1 MAEITA
7 DMVKQ
12 TYIMAKKVYN
22 NEIDRYDG
30 LKTLHDRYDMNENSA
45 RMYIYNFR
53 YLINGKTYRRIMKV
67 DDTQYFLMQIL
78 NDYGE
83 NTFKKALYSVK
94 QHIEYIKSINKP
106 SNVEQ
111 LYKELV
117 KKYNIKDENI
127 PVENDDN
134 NGEEI
139 GNDDYAIQNM
149 LAEIKVRQKQSKFR
163 KRVLENFNGKCCIS
177 GIKEVDLLRAS
188 HIVPWSKNIK
198 SRLDPSNGLCLF
210 VLYDVLFDQ
219 GYFSLSDN
227 YKVIVPNSIS
237 SYSIEI
243 QNILL
248 SIKDKGILK
257 PIKHEIKLEYIKYHR
272 ENIFIQKNGI

>member
-1 MAEITA
+1 MAKITA
-7 DMVKQ
+7 EMVKQ
-12 TYIMAKKVYN
+12 TYIMAKKMYN
-22 NEIDRYDG
+22 NEIDRCDG
-30 LKTLHDRYDMNENSA
+30 LKTLFDRYGMNENSA

-94 QHIEYIKSINKP
+94 QHIEYIKKINNS

-134 NGEEI
+134 NGAE
-139 GNDDYAIQNM
+139 NDNNDYAIQNI
-149 LAEIKVRQKQSKFR
+149 LAELKVRQKQSKFR
-163 KRVLENFNGKCCIS
+163 KRVLENFNGKCCRS

-188 HIVPWSKNIK
+188 HIVPWSQNIK

-248 SIKDKGILK
+248 SIKDKEILK
-257 PIKHEIKLEYIKYHR
+257 PVKKIKLEYIKYHR
-272 ENIFIQKNGI
+272 EKIFIQKNGT